1 MYGHAGRTAV
11 RDDLCRCV
19 HVSLPGNGQNGPY
32 ALFESAT
39 GWDHS
44 QSQNSQMN
52 LKIHPKRD
60 QGDIGT
66 KHLADL
72 AQSYLRRR
80 GFHIQFNVIDN
91 KTLHKAQEAPENYRD
106 LMVRVAGF
114 TQYWVEIGKPIQD
127 EVITRTEYVRS
138 VGLWKNVSHN
148 DCLNCE
154 SVMDDEGTVPPRRT
168 VCPFRW

>member
-1 MYGHAGRTAV
+1 MATPDGRLSETTFA
-11 RDDLCRCV
+11 DA
-19 HVSLPGNGQNGPY
+19 SMSAFPGTDKNGPY

-52 LKIHPKRD
+52 LKIHPNAIK
-60 QGDIGT
+60 GDIGT

-72 AQSYLRRR
+72 AQSYLRRG

-127 EVITRTEYVRS
+127 EVIT
-138 VGLWKNVSHN
+138 
-148 DCLNCE
+148 CLLYTSRC
-154 SVMDDEGTVPPRRT
+154 V
-168 VCPFRW
+168 